1 MPSPGQSA
9 PSSRG
14 LLKVLGVAFGLAMIV
29 GNTIGS
35 GILRTPGDIAA
46 VLPSAGWF
54 MGLWVAGGLYALC
67 GAMTM
72 AELAVMIPKSGGQY
86 VYAHRALGDY
96 PGFVIGWTD
105 WISVCAS
112 AAAAAIALG
121 ELSGALIPSFAA
133 HEAAIA
139 LATTLAFTIVH
150 WIGVRSGDRT
160 QKLLSVLKTVALLA
174 IAGACLVRPA
184 SSEAAAVARTIP
196 SGFFFASALIV
207 SFQSILYTYD
217 GWNGLVYFSGEV
229 KNPGRDIP
237 RAMMWGVLAVTL
249 VYLALNWAFLHVLGI
264 GGLSGEKFAAAAAA
278 KAVFG
283 ATGERVVAAVM
294 AVSLLGNAS
303 AILMEAPRVPY
314 AMAEDGLL
322 SRRLLTVNAGGTPTV
337 GLLCSAVVT
346 ALLIVSGTFE
356 SVIAL
361 AAFFFVLQYATTFT
375 SLFVLRRKEPDT
387 PRPYRAW
394 AYPWIPAMVLLGAI
408 AFLVGSYFTDR
419 NNSLRATAVLLI
431 SYPVYRLTKRL
442 MSRVSAR

>member
-1 MPSPGQSA
+1 MPSPE
-9 PSSRG
+9 PSPVRSRG
-14 LLKVLGVAFGLAMIV
+14 LLKVLGVAFGLAIIV

-46 VLPSAGWF
+46 ALPSAGWF

-86 VYAHRALGDY
+86 VYARRALGEY

-105 WISVCAS
+105 WISACG
-112 AAAAAIALG
+112 AAALASIALG
-121 ELSGALIPSFAA
+121 ELAGTLVPPLAPYATG
-133 HEAAIA
+133 IA
-139 LATTLAFTIVH
+139 LATTAAFTTIH

-160 QKLLSVLKTVALLA
+160 QQLLSVLKTLALLA
-174 IAGACLVRPA
+174 IAAACLTRTH
-184 SSEAAAVARTIP
+184 SSEAAAAARTIP
-196 SGFFFASALIV
+196 SGFFFATALV
-207 SFQSILYTYD
+207 LSFQNVLYTYD
-217 GWNGLVYFSGEV
+217 GWNGLVYFGGEV
-229 KNPGRDIP
+229 KNPGREIP
-237 RAMMWGVLAVTL
+237 RSMLWGVITVAA

-264 GGLSGEKFAAAAAA
+264 GGLAGEKFAAAAAA

-283 ATGERVVAAVM
+283 ATGEQVVSTVM

-303 AILMEAPRVPY
+303 AMLMLSPRVPY

-322 SRRLLTVNAGGTPTV
+322 SRRLTVVNAGGTPT
-337 GLLCSAVVT
+337 T
-346 ALLIVSGTFE
+346 ALFLSAMVTVILIVTGTFA

-361 AAFFFVLQYATTFT
+361 SAFFYVLQYAASFA
-375 SLFVLRRKEPDT
+375 SLFVLRWKEPDA

-408 AFLVGSYFTDR
+408 AFIVGSYFTDR
-419 NNSLRATAVLLI
+419 DNSLKATAILLV
-431 SYPVYRLTKRL
+431 SYPVYRITTRL
-442 MSRVSAR
+442 MAR

>member
-1 MPSPGQSA
+1 MPSPDQPA
-9 PSSRG
+9 PNSRG
-14 LLKVLGVAFGLAMIV
+14 LLKVLGVAFGLAIIV

-46 VLPSAGWF
+46 ALPSAGWF

-105 WISVCAS
+105 WISTCG
-112 AAAAAIALG
+112 AAALASIALG
-121 ELSGALIPSFAA
+121 ELGGALVPSLTT
-133 HEAAIA
+133 HGTAIA
-139 LATTLAFTIVH
+139 LATTASFTVIH
-150 WIGVRSGDRT
+150 WIGVRTGART
-160 QKLLSVLKTVALLA
+160 QELLSVLKTVALLA
-174 IAGACLVRPA
+174 IAAACLTRPH
-184 SSEAAAVARTIP
+184 SSNVAAAARTIP
-196 SGFFFASALIV
+196 SGFFFASALV
-207 SFQSILYTYD
+207 LSFQNVLYTYD

-229 KNPGRDIP
+229 KDPAREVP
-237 RAMMWGVLAVTL
+237 RSMMWGVIAVAA

-283 ATGERVVAAVM
+283 ATGEQVVSAVM

-303 AILMEAPRVPY
+303 ALLMLAPRVPY

-322 SRRLLTVNAGGTPTV
+322 SRRVTTVNAGGTPTMA
-337 GLLCSAVVT
+337 LFLSAIVT
-346 ALLIVSGTFE
+346 VLLIVTGTFE

-361 AAFFFVLQYATTFT
+361 SAFFYVLQYGTSFA
-375 SLFVLRRKEPDT
+375 SLFVLRRREPDA

-408 AFLVGSYFTDR
+408 AFIVGSYFTDR
-419 NNSLRATAVLLI
+419 DNSLKATVILLV

-442 MSRVSAR
+442 MIQASAR